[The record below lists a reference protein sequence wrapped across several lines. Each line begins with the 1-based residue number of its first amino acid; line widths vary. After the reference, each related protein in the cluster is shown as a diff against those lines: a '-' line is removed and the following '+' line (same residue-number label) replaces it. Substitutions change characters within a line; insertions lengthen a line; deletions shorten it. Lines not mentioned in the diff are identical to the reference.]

1 MEYTEYESR
10 SDQGIWLVRLGEPL
24 DTWST
29 RIGQSDGTCRKTV
42 QLFATSRETTQLM
55 PSTSRPRIIP
65 ARRPLLP
72 PRSSFST
79 SQSPKSVNPSSKPAD
94 IQIRKPAFSSL
105 PALSGDDTSNIE
117 ERLERDQPMHI
128 ECDFS
133 RAPQPFL
140 DPDVWSRMQRH
151 GQMGLEKAG
160 SGDLEEEERRRE
172 REAEYGGMAIQGR
185 TARRRT

>member
-1 MEYTEYESR
+1 
-10 SDQGIWLVRLGEPL
+10 
-24 DTWST
+24 
-29 RIGQSDGTCRKTV
+29 
-42 QLFATSRETTQLM
+42 M

-72 PRSSFST
+72 PHSSST
-79 SQSPKSVNPSSKPAD
+79 SQFQKSVNTSSKPAD

-105 PALSGDDTSNIE
+105 PALSGDDTSKIE
-117 ERLERDQPMHI
+117 DERLERDQSMHTV

-140 DPDVWSRMQRH
+140 DPEVWSRMQRH
-151 GQMGLEKAG
+151 GQMGREEAG
-160 SGDLEEEERRRE
+160 SGNLEEEERRRE

-185 TARRRT
+185 TARRRRG

>member
-1 MEYTEYESR
+1 
-10 SDQGIWLVRLGEPL
+10 
-24 DTWST
+24 
-29 RIGQSDGTCRKTV
+29 
-42 QLFATSRETTQLM
+42 M

-65 ARRPLLP
+65 GRRPLLP
-72 PRSSFST
+72 PRSSSST
-79 SQSPKSVNPSSKPAD
+79 SSQSPKSVNPSSKPAD

-105 PALSGDDTSNIE
+105 PALSGDDTSKIEE

-151 GQMGLEKAG
+151 DQKGQEEAG
-160 SGDLEEEERRRE
+160 SGNLEEEETRRE
-172 REAEYGGMAIQGR
+172 REAEYGELAIQGR
-185 TARRRT
+185 TARRRRG